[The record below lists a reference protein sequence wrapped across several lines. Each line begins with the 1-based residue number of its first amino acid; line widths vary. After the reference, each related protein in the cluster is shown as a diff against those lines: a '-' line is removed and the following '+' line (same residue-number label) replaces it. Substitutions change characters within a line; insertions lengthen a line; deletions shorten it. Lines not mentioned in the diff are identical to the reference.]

1 MLDYVALFVIFFLMI
16 AATSAILF
24 FGYLPGMIARNRG
37 HPWPDAIE
45 AASWIG
51 HIFVIF
57 YPVAWVW
64 AFLPFPGPGTGHTSD
79 TPVARDD
86 LARFRARLAALEEVV
101 AQLQT
106 QSESD
111 TP

>member
-16 AATSAILF
+16 AAIATILF
-24 FGYLPGMIARNRG
+24 FGSRPGMIARKRG

-57 YPVAWVW
+57 YPVAWER
-64 AFLPFPGPGTGHTSD
+64 AFLPFPAPGTGHASD
-79 TPVARDD
+79 THVARDD
-86 LARFRARLAALEEVV
+86 LVRLRARLATLE
-101 AQLQT
+101 
-106 QSESD
+106 
-111 TP
+111 